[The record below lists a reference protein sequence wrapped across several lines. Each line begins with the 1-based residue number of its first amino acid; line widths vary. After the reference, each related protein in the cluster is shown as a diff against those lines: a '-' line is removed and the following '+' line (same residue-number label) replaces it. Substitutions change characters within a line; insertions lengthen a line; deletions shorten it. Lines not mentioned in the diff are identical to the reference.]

1 MYLEGI
7 GGNRNYTL
15 AEHFFSNLTDP
26 AFNTSYHLFGQGLLR
41 FYGLGMERNISRGC
55 DFIREASALTVGVP
69 VFRSVFV
76 GGVRSSYYN
85 GLVLPEEAP
94 VQVCTRLL
102 HPVSIRAI
110 RALD

>member
-41 FYGLGMERNISRGC
+41 LRPRHGKEHF
-55 DFIREASALTVGVP
+55 P
-69 VFRSVFV
+69 
-76 GGVRSSYYN
+76 
-85 GLVLPEEAP
+85 
-94 VQVCTRLL
+94 RL
-102 HPVSIRAI
+102 
-110 RALD
+110 

>member
-41 FYGLGMERNISRGC
+41 FYGLGMEKEH
-55 DFIREASALTVGVP
+55 FP
-69 VFRSVFV
+69 
-76 GGVRSSYYN
+76 
-85 GLVLPEEAP
+85 
-94 VQVCTRLL
+94 RL
-102 HPVSIRAI
+102 
-110 RALD
+110 